1 MVEKTLNWLKAQ
13 KKSSIILITLS
24 ILTGVLLWK
33 VRWMLYLS
41 MRLAYITSFLY
52 QTELH
57 LIGSILIISI
67 TVLSISMISRRSY
80 SPRIAMKLVRILS
93 RSLYVVLGRK
103 YAGWQISV
111 FIKMLMIFLLLMGAT
126 LYLVLYT
133 LPLLSRLKM

>member
-1 MVEKTLNWLKAQ
+1 MVEKTLNLLKAQ

-33 VRWMLYLS
+33 ARWMLYLFMKLVS
-41 MRLAYITSFLY
+41 IMLFLY

-67 TVLSISMISRRSY
+67 TVLNISKISKRSY
-80 SPRIAMKLVRILS
+80 SPQIAMRLVRILS

-111 FIKMLMIFLLLMGAT
+111 FIKMLMISLLLTGVT
-126 LYLVLYT
+126 LYLMLYT